1 MSTELTV
8 GQAVGAQSLSKEELR
23 AAKREE
29 RRKIWRRVWFYRYV
43 YLLML
48 PGLAFFL
55 VFNYLPMWGVIA
67 AFQEFRPWMGFFK
80 SPWVGFEHF
89 EFFFKSIYFGRLMR
103 NTIVISL
110 LDLAFIFPAPILLA
124 LLLNEVR
131 SPIFKRVVQTVSYLP
146 YFISWVV
153 VGGLLI
159 YMFSVNVGFINR
171 LLQRGGIPPL
181 KLLGNPSAF
190 LQLVVGSGI
199 WKSVGWGAI
208 IYLAAISGIN
218 PELYEAATVDGANR
232 FQRVLFITLPS
243 ITPVIVIMAILR
255 IGAILNVNFFQI
267 LILIGGDASLYERGD
282 VIQTWVYRSAFY
294 NQNLSLA
301 TAVGLFQGVIGLIL
315 VYGANKVA
323 NRLTEGGL
331 W

>member
-1 MSTELTV
+1 MNVDLAASQRL
-8 GQAVGAQSLSKEELR
+8 QHQSMTKAERR
-23 AAKREE
+23 AAKKAE
-29 RRKIWRRVWFYRYV
+29 RQKTWRRVWFYRYV

-48 PGLAFFL
+48 PGLVFFL
-55 VFNYLPMWGVIA
+55 VFHYLPMWGVIA
-67 AFQEFRPWMGFFK
+67 AFQEFRPWLGFFE

-89 EFFFKSIYFGRLMR
+89 EFFFNSMYFTRLLR
-103 NTIVISL
+103 NTLVISL
-110 LDLAFIFPAPILLA
+110 LDLAFVFPAPILLA

-131 SPIFKRVVQTVSYLP
+131 NPIFKRVVQTVSYLP

-159 YMFSVNVGFINR
+159 YMFSINVGFVNVM
-171 LLQRGGIPPL
+171 LQRVGLPPI
-181 KLLGNPSAF
+181 KLLGNPQTF

-232 FQRVLFITLPS
+232 LQRVLYVTMPS

-267 LILIGGDASLYERGD
+267 LILVGGDASLYEVGD

-301 TAVGLFQGVIGLIL
+301 TAVGLFQGVVGLIL
-315 VYGANKVA
+315 VYFANKAA
-323 NRLTEGGL
+323 NRLSESGL